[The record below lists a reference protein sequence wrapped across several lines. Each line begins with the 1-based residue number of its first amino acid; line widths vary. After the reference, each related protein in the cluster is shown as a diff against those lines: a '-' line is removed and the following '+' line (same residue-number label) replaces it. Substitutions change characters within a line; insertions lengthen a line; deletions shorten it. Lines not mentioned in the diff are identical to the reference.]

1 MKQKEGF
8 VERRIVELEPVA
20 VRRGTASRMLDCS
33 PSTINKLIKSGRL
46 KTVQVQTDLRITVE
60 SIRALA
66 KQEGA

>member
-20 VRRGTASRMLDCS
+20 VRRGTAGRMLDCS